1 MDKTQRGRS
10 TWFSRNIGALDLAYQ
25 LQAHDTL
32 SILMDT
38 HVPYPLTCA
47 ERYFSR

>member
-10 TWFSRNIGALDLAYQ
+10 TWFSRNIGAPDLAYQ
-25 LQAHDTL
+25 LQAQDTP

-38 HVPYPLTCA
+38 HAPYPLTCA